1 MHRLKWWR
9 TRCRNPVSARKSGQF
24 LRSLGLEFWLPLPLL
39 GLVFWGVTGLVT
51 EQSLEY
57 SNQFIESFQITAKQ
71 AQPSSKILFIKVT
84 VDRDRNVSLVKVTR
98 ATPAY
103 QMQEYKLATTESEQ
117 VETAISQ
124 KLGLSPEEVRQR
136 LRYQLKK

>member
-1 MHRLKWWR
+1 M
-9 TRCRNPVSARKSGQF
+9 QF

-39 GLVFWGVTGLVT
+39 GLDFWGVTGLVT

-57 SNQFIESFQITAKQ
+57 SNQFTESFQITAKQ
-71 AQPSSKILFIKVT
+71 AQPSSKILLIKVI

-103 QMQEYKLATTESEQ
+103 QMQEYELATTESEQ